1 MLELIGTILNLT
13 SGNFGLPLMAGLDC
27 GKPTFKPKLIY
38 MQPIFI
44 CRFEFVLLKA
54 A

>member
-13 SGNFGLPLMAGLDC
+13 SGNFGLPLMAGFGLW
-27 GKPTFKPKLIY
+27 KTNLKPKLIY